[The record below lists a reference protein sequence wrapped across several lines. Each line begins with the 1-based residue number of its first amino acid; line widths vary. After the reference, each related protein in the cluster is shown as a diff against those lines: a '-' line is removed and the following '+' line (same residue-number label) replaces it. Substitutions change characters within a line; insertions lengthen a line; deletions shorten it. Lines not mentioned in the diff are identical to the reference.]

1 MNAENLKYL
10 YDFVSYLED
19 RINKD
24 GLLGDYHSEEER
36 KSDVLETIW
45 DAYIKFKDSKRG
57 S

>member
-45 DAYIKFKDSKRG
+45 DAYIKFKDSKGG

>member
-10 YDFVSYLED
+10 YDFVSYLEE

-24 GLLGDYHSEEER
+24 GLKGDYYSEEER